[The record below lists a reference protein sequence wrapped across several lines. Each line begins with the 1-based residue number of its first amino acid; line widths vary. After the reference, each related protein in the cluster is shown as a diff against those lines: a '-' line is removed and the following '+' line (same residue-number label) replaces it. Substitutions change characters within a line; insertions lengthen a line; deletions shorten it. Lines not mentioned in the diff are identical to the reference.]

1 MRVLSPRSELL
12 PKNLAA
18 AHGAD
23 ALQFFGKHAALTNH
37 HEVDRPD
44 WRPLEPSAAFGVK
57 LTHDR
62 VAFDS

>member
-23 ALQFFGKHAALTNH
+23 ALQVFGKHAALTNH

-44 WRPLEPSAAFGVK
+44 WRPWVVGGLGAK